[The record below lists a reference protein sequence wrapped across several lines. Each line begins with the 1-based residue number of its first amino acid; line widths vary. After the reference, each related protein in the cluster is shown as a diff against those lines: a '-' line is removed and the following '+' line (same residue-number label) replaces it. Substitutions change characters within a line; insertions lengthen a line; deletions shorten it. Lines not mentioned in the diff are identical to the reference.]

1 MNTRWL
7 ATVMCALLLARCAP
21 PAPRHLWLPTPDQPI
36 ETRVVAYRQYA
47 AMPHAGMSGW
57 QMRVGDG
64 PVMSVS
70 DARAVLANAPSAEEI
85 FRERDTM
92 RRVGW
97 SLYGVGLAAM
107 VASLALV
114 FSALDDDIAGTT
126 TGEGRLRASFV
137 VLGLGAA
144 VALGGGITAGL
155 GELRISPAAE
165 AYNRWLWQRLGL
177 PSAQGVPGQ

>member
-1 MNTRWL
+1 MKTRWL

-21 PAPRHLWLPTPDQPI
+21 PARRHLWLPTPDQPL
-36 ETRVVAYRQYA
+36 ETRVMAYRQYA

-107 VASLALV
+107 VASLALML
-114 FSALDDDIAGTT
+114 SSLDDDVAGTSSAET
-126 TGEGRLRASFV
+126 RFRTSFV
-137 VLGLGAA
+137 ILGLGAS

-165 AYNRWLWQRLGL
+165 AYNRWLWRRLDL
-177 PSAQGVPGQ
+177 PAAPGVPGQ